1 MLDMLRFAVS
11 LVLTLG
17 GVFVLISG
25 VVGVF
30 RFPYALSRIHAAALG
45 DTLGIA
51 LMLLGVMVAEGLS
64 VISFKLL
71 VVMLFLWVTS
81 PVASHLIGRLEITIN
96 DELDRDM
103 TVNDL
108 DAVWHEK
115 EGD

>member
-51 LMLLGVMVAEGLS
+51 LMLLGVMVAEGFS
-64 VISFKLL
+64 VISLKLL

-103 TVNDL
+103 TVSDL

>member
-1 MLDMLRFAVS
+1 MLDLVRFAVS

-51 LMLLGVMVAEGLS
+51 LMLLGVMVAEGFS
-64 VISFKLL
+64 VISLKLL

-81 PVASHLIGRLEITIN
+81 PVASHLIGRMEVTIN

-108 DAVWHEK
+108 EAVWHEK

>member
-1 MLDMLRFAVS
+1 MLDILRFALS
-11 LVLTLG
+11 FMLTLG
-17 GVFVLISG
+17 GLFVLISG

-51 LMLLGVMVAEGLS
+51 LMLLGVMVAEGFS
-64 VISFKLL
+64 VITLKLL

-81 PVASHLIGRLEITIN
+81 PVASHLIGRMEITIN
-96 DELDRDM
+96 DELDSNM
-103 TVNDL
+103 TVSDL

>member
-1 MLDMLRFAVS
+1 MLDMLRFALS

-17 GVFVLISG
+17 GLFVLISG

-45 DTLGIA
+45 ETLGIA
-51 LMLLGVMVAEGLS
+51 LMLLGVMVAEGFS
-64 VISFKLL
+64 VITLKLL
-71 VVMLFLWVTS
+71 VVMLFLWLTS
-81 PVASHLIGRLEITIN
+81 PVASHLIGRMEVTIN
-96 DELDRDM
+96 DELDHNM
-103 TVNDL
+103 TVTDL

>member
-1 MLDMLRFAVS
+1 MLDLVRFAVS

-51 LMLLGVMVAEGLS
+51 LMLLGVMVAEGFS
-64 VISFKLL
+64 VISLKLL

-81 PVASHLIGRLEITIN
+81 PVASHLIGRMEITIN

-108 DAVWHEK
+108 EAVWHEK

>member
-1 MLDMLRFAVS
+1 MLDILRFALS
-11 LVLTLG
+11 LALTLG
-17 GVFVLISG
+17 GLFVLISG

-51 LMLLGVMVAEGLS
+51 LMLLGVMVAEGFS
-64 VISFKLL
+64 VITLKLL

-81 PVASHLIGRLEITIN
+81 PVASHLIGRMEVTIN
-96 DELDRDM
+96 DELDSNM
-103 TVNDL
+103 TVSDL
-108 DAVWHEK
+108 EAVWHEK

>member
-1 MLDMLRFAVS
+1 MLDILRFALS

-17 GVFVLISG
+17 GLFVLISG

-51 LMLLGVMVAEGLS
+51 LMLLGLMVAEGFS
-64 VISFKLL
+64 VITLKLL

-81 PVASHLIGRLEITIN
+81 PVASHLIGRMEITIN
-96 DELDRDM
+96 DELDSNM
-103 TVNDL
+103 TVSDL
-108 DAVWHEK
+108 EAVWHEK

>member
-1 MLDMLRFAVS
+1 MLNILRFALS
-11 LVLTLG
+11 LILTLG
-17 GVFVLISG
+17 GLFVLISG

-51 LMLLGVMVAEGLS
+51 LMLLGVMVAEGFS
-64 VISFKLL
+64 VITLKLL

-81 PVASHLIGRLEITIN
+81 PVASHLIGRMEVTIN
-96 DELDRDM
+96 DELDVSM
-103 TVNDL
+103 TVADR
-108 DAVWHEK
+108 DAVWDEK

>member
-1 MLDMLRFAVS
+1 MLDILRFAVS
-11 LVLTLG
+11 CVLTLG
-17 GVFVLISG
+17 GLFVLISG

-51 LMLLGVMVAEGLS
+51 LMISGVMVAEGFS
-64 VISFKLL
+64 VITLKLL
-71 VVMLFLWVTS
+71 VVMLFLWLTS
-81 PVASHLIGRLEITIN
+81 PVASHLIGRMEVTIN
-96 DELDRDM
+96 DELDVSM
-103 TVNDL
+103 TVADL

>member
-1 MLDMLRFAVS
+1 MLETLRFGLS

-17 GVFVLISG
+17 GLFVLISG

-51 LMLLGVMVAEGLS
+51 LMLLGVMVAEGFS
-64 VISFKLL
+64 VITLKLL

-81 PVASHLIGRLEITIN
+81 PVASHLIGRMEVTIN
-96 DELDRDM
+96 DELDSNM
-103 TVNDL
+103 TVADR

>member
-1 MLDMLRFAVS
+1 MLDFLRFALS
-11 LVLTLG
+11 LVMTLG
-17 GVFVLISG
+17 GLFVLISG

-51 LMLLGVMVAEGLS
+51 LMLLGVMVAEGFS
-64 VISFKLL
+64 VITLKLL

-81 PVASHLIGRLEITIN
+81 PVASHLIGRMEVTIN

-108 DAVWHEK
+108 EAVWHEK

>member
-1 MLDMLRFAVS
+1 MLDLVRFAVS

-51 LMLLGVMVAEGLS
+51 LMLLGVMVAEGFS
-64 VISFKLL
+64 VISLKLL

-81 PVASHLIGRLEITIN
+81 PVASHLIGRMEVTIN